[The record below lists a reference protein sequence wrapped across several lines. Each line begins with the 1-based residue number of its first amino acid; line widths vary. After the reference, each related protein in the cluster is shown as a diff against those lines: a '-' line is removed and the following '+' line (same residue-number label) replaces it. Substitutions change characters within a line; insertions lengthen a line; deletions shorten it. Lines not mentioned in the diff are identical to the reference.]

1 MAKKHLYYDQA
12 EQLYV
17 VEQLTLREIADRLP
31 VSERTIGDWSRE
43 GNWDD
48 KRRQHIESRRM
59 FHEELYS
66 LGRKLIK
73 AVNDDLDA
81 GQEVSHRRLNSI
93 ARIVPLLLKA
103 KEYEEVVREHK
114 KEEDEAPDTN
124 TDRVID
130 LVNQILGIR

>member
-17 VEQLTLREIADRLP
+17 IEQLTLREVAERLP
-31 VSERTIGDWSRE
+31 VSERTLGDWNRE
-43 GNWDD
+43 GAWDE

-81 GQEVSHRRLNSI
+81 GREVSHRRLNSI
-93 ARIVPLLLKA
+93 ARIVPLLVKA
-103 KEYEEVVREHK
+103 KEYEEIIKDHK
-114 KEEDEAPDTN
+114 DEAEPGD
-124 TDRVID
+124 TDRVVD